1 MIITRTPL
9 RISLFGGG
17 SDFKEYYKHKDGEVV
32 SLAIDKYI
40 YVQVN
45 KKFDGRLHLRYSKT
59 ELVDT
64 PDELKH
70 DIVRECL
77 KVMGIKGGIEVVI
90 SSDVPSVGTG
100 LGSSSALT
108 VGLLKALAGYVVGGK
123 DYNNLIIAGAACHVE
138 IDLVGSPIG
147 KQDSYV
153 CALGGINHLIFHD
166 DGIVECVPLYDLYK
180 ERIDEILS
188 SLVLFYISNG
198 RESSEIHME
207 HRAKL
212 NKSTAHMD
220 VNVELVSKFLSMLDD
235 SYYNAKKM
243 GEMLTQGWMIKK
255 ENSLVSNSVVE
266 CAFSVADSNGSLGGK
281 ICGAGGGGVMLL
293 VKREDRIIKIMERSG
308 YKKIDFKLSEVG
320 SQVIFKG

>member
-17 SDFKEYYKHKDGEVV
+17 SDFKEYYKYKDGEVV
-32 SLAIDKYI
+32 SFAIDKYI

-77 KVMGIKGGIEVVI
+77 KAMGVSGGVEVVI

-108 VGLLKALAGYVVGGK
+108 VGLLKALAGYVGGK
-123 DYNNLIIAGAACHVE
+123 DYNNLFIAEVACHIE

-147 KQDSYV
+147 KQDQYI
-153 CALGGINHLIFHD
+153 CALGGFNHIIFHD
-166 DGIVECVPLYDLYK
+166 DGIVKSIPLYDLYK

-188 SLVLFYISNG
+188 SLVLFYVSNG
-198 RESSEIHME
+198 SSSLEIHKE
-207 HRAKL
+207 HRVRL
-212 NKSTAHMD
+212 NQDISRMD
-220 VNVELVSKFLSMLDD
+220 YNVGLVSKFLSMLDD
-235 SYYNAKKM
+235 SYYNAKKI
-243 GEMLTQGWMIKK
+243 GEMLTQGWLIKK
-255 ENSLVSNSVVE
+255 DNSLVSNRTVE
-266 CAFSVADSNGSLGGK
+266 DAFLVANRNGSLGGK
-281 ICGAGGGGVMLL
+281 ICGSGSGGFMLL
-293 VKREDRIIKIMERSG
+293 VKGDDVLIKAMKKVG
-308 YKKIDFKLSEVG
+308 YKKTDFKLSETG
-320 SQVIFKG
+320 SQIIFKG